1 MNNRQFLNINY
12 NISIIFLPKTY
23 FLSILDQSYS
33 QFLPILYHFPIPGTF
48 RFLRSCLKNSPIP
61 LLVTILEISCVLLNE
76 NSLSKR
82 RIQTQRVR
90 VLLSCNKHS
99 PRNVL
104 VSTITL
110 LVYERLT
117 LENGPRA
124 FFFRMPGGEVGDSQA
139 NEDKVYRVYD
149 RVRAETR
156 WYSRASN
163 ALLLTPLVK

>member
-12 NISIIFLPKTY
+12 NISITFLPKTY

-33 QFLPILYHFPIPGTF
+33 QFLPILYHFPIPGIF

-61 LLVTILEISCVLLNE
+61 LSVTILEISCVLLNE

-90 VLLSCNKHS
+90 VLFSCNKHS
-99 PRNVL
+99 SRNVL

-124 FFFRMPGGEVGDSQA
+124 FFFECLEEKLAIVRRTRIRFIECTT
-139 NEDKVYRVYD
+139 VYGRKHDGTRARV
-149 RVRAETR
+149 TR
-156 WYSRASN
+156 CYSRRS
-163 ALLLTPLVK
+163 

>member
-12 NISIIFLPKTY
+12 NISITFLPKTY
-23 FLSILDQSYS
+23 VLSILDQSYS
-33 QFLPILYHFPIPGTF
+33 QFLPILYHFPIPGIF

-61 LLVTILEISCVLLNE
+61 LSVTILEISCVLLNE

-90 VLLSCNKHS
+90 VLFSCNKHS
-99 PRNVL
+99 SRNVL

-124 FFFRMPGGEVGDSQA
+124 FFFECLEEKLAIVRRTRIRFIECTT
-139 NEDKVYRVYD
+139 VYGRKHDGTRARV
-149 RVRAETR
+149 TR
-156 WYSRASN
+156 CYSRRS
-163 ALLLTPLVK
+163 